1 MGRIGAKGSSW
12 YGKGLPSGN
21 LEFTSNIIRNNL
33 NPVWDSTFSID
44 GQVEEW
50 ISQLSTDRLEVCL
63 KLFDN
68 DIYPKEL
75 GEICQEIVIVD
86 KGTSPVTVPVKGKH
100 GQGTVDIAF
109 FKSRQAE
116 RKNIKESRVETV

>member
-1 MGRIGAKGSSW
+1 M
-12 YGKGLPSGN
+12 
-21 LEFTSNIIRNNL
+21 

-44 GQVEEW
+44 EQVEEW

-75 GEICQEIVIVD
+75 GEICQEIVIAD
-86 KGTSPVTVPVKGKH
+86 KGHTSPVTVPVQGKH

-109 FKSRQAE
+109 FKSRQVE
-116 RKNIKESRVETV
+116 RKNITESRVETV